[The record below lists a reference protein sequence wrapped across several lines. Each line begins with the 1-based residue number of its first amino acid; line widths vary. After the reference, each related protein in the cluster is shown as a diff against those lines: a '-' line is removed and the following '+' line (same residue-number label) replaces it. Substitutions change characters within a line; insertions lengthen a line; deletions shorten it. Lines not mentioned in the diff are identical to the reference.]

1 MRRKER
7 EIASQ
12 DEIIDLLR
20 RCRVIRLGI
29 NTGSYPYVV
38 PMNFGLETE
47 GESLILWF
55 HSAPEGR
62 KLELI
67 RQNPKVGFEADCSLN
82 LIVGERARG
91 YTMEYES
98 VIGYGNMQICEDNNA
113 KRRGLKAIMRQYA
126 PKREF
131 DFRDD
136 EIGDL
141 LVFRLEVGQITGKRL
156 KKAEN

>member
-7 EIASQ
+7 EIAGQ
-12 DEIIDLLR
+12 DAIIDVLR
-20 RCRVIRLGI
+20 RCGVIRLGLD
-29 NTGSYPYVV
+29 TGSYPYVV

-67 RQNPKVGFEADCSLN
+67 RQNPKVGFEAECSLN
-82 LIVGERARG
+82 LVVGERARG

-98 VIGYGNMQICEDNNA
+98 VIGHGDIKICEDNDA
-113 KRRGLKAIMRQYA
+113 KRRGLKALMRQYA
-126 PKREF
+126 PERDF

-136 EIGDL
+136 EIADL
-141 LVFRLEVGQITGKRL
+141 LVLRLDVVQISGKRL
-156 KKAEN
+156 KRG